1 MGKVIVAMSGGGDS
15 SYAAYLLREQGY
27 EVEGLCLDLFPGS
40 AAPSEAREAGEAIG
54 IRVHVV
60 NKHGLFDREVV
71 DYFCRTYRGGRT
83 PNPCAV
89 CNPAVK
95 FVSLLETAAGLGA
108 DMIATGHYARCV
120 YEEGSGGYQLYRG
133 IDLKKDQ
140 SYFLYGLGQEVL
152 KRALFPL
159 GGYTKEEVRLL
170 AARAGLPA
178 AAKRDSWDVCFIP
191 DGDYPDFLRRRAAG
205 STVESGHSI
214 TGNDDTGNISR
225 NAESRSGSYTGS
237 DVGGDVDAD
246 TESSAGLI
254 PGDFVDREGNVLGQH
269 KGLACYT
276 IGQRKNLGAS
286 FGAVMSVLALRPE
299 QNQVVVGPEE
309 ALYATEVSTAQ
320 NTYISGKAPDG
331 PVSLT
336 VRLRSAAAP
345 TPAMYYPGEDGSG
358 RLVLEKPERA
368 VTPGQSAVYYIGD
381 RVLGGGVIQIG
392 LLTGDDLNIL

>member
-1 MGKVIVAMSGGGDS
+1 MIVAMSGGVDS
-15 SYAAYLLREQGY
+15 SFAAYLLREQGY

-60 NKHGLFDREVV
+60 EKHTLFDEEVV
-71 DYFCRTYRGGRT
+71 DYFCRTYGGGRT

-95 FVSLLETAAGLGA
+95 FPLLLAAADDLGA
-108 DMIATGHYARCV
+108 DVIATGHYARCV
-120 YEEGSGGYQLYRG
+120 YEEGSGDYQLYRG
-133 IDLKKDQ
+133 IDIKKDQ
-140 SYFLYGLGQEVL
+140 SYFLYGLGQDVL

-159 GGYTKEEVRLL
+159 GGYTKEEVRRQ

-191 DGDYPDFLRRRAAG
+191 DGDYPDFLRRRAADVDKDPG
-205 STVESGHSI
+205 AVGI
-214 TGNDDTGNISR
+214 DNR
-225 NAESRSGSYTGS
+225 NTGS
-237 DVGGDVDAD
+237 D
-246 TESSAGLI
+246 SGLI
-254 PGDFVDREGNVLGQH
+254 PGDFVDREGNVLGRH

-320 NTYISGKAPDG
+320 NTYTSGKAPGG
-331 PVSLT
+331 PVALA
-336 VRLRSAAAP
+336 VRLRSAAPPAP
-345 TPAMYYPGEDGSG
+345 AIYYPGEDGSG

-381 RVLGGGVIQIG
+381 RVLGGGVIV
-392 LLTGDDLNIL
+392 